1 MSEILY
7 RKVGRRYVP
16 VSRSWRLDP
25 PSIRAPIGQ
34 YVLAYSYAEG
44 GQAFSYTA
52 KPDTAGFIAAVL
64 AFRSEFALAMNARV
78 PSTPQVG
85 RKPFS
90 KEEKKLIEKFRKDMA
105 AIGSLIPTFWESTSA
120 DELVDAAIDAM
131 MRKGERNS

>member
-16 VSRSWRLDP
+16 VSRSWRLDS
-25 PSIRAPIGQ
+25 PSISAPIGQ

-44 GQAFSYTA
+44 GQSFSYTA

-64 AFRSEFALAMNARV
+64 AFRSEFAAAMNDRA
-78 PSTPQVG
+78 PSIHMPEKKRYG
-85 RKPFS
+85 

-105 AIGSLIPTFWESTSA
+105 AIGSLIPTFWKSTSA